1 MNILNGIQ
9 NFLEMLNENWTT
21 IIVIIGL
28 SIALGDRI
36 ANYIKLTND
45 EKIEIA
51 KKQVNE
57 VILKLISDAEDDYAE
72 WNKAGSIKRA
82 QVIEEVFKRYPVL
95 SKVANQDNVIAWID
109 KEIDNSLKT
118 LRDIISKNTTNE

>member
-28 SIALGDRI
+28 SIALGNRI
-36 ANYIKLTND
+36 VEYINLTND

-51 KKQVNE
+51 KKQVSE
-57 VILKLISDAEDDYAE
+57 IILKLISDAENDYAE
-72 WNKAGSIKRA
+72 LNKAGSIKRA

-95 SKVANQDNVIAWID
+95 SKVANQDSVIAWID
-109 KEIDNSLKT
+109 NEIDDSLKT

>member
-28 SIALGDRI
+28 TIALGNRI
-36 ANYIKLTND
+36 AEYIKLTND

-51 KKQVNE
+51 KKQVSE

-82 QVIEEVFKRYPVL
+82 QVIEEIFKKYPVL
-95 SKVANQDNVIAWID
+95 SKVANQDSVISWID
-109 KEIDNSLKT
+109 NEIDNSLKT
-118 LRDIISKNTTNE
+118 LRDIISKNTASE

>member
-1 MNILNGIQ
+1 MNILNGVQ

-21 IIVIIGL
+21 MIVIIGL
-28 SIALGDRI
+28 TIALGNRI
-36 ANYIKLTND
+36 AGYIKLTND

-51 KKQVNE
+51 KKQVSE

-82 QVIEEVFKRYPVL
+82 QVIEEIFKKYPVL
-95 SKVANQDNVIAWID
+95 SKVANQDSVISWID
-109 KEIDNSLKT
+109 NEIDNSLKT
-118 LRDIISKNTTNE
+118 LRDIISKNTASE

>member
-9 NFLEMLNENWTT
+9 NFLEMLNENWT
-21 IIVIIGL
+21 IMIVIIGL
-28 SIALGDRI
+28 SIAL
-36 ANYIKLTND
+36 ANKIIDYVKLTND

-51 KKQVNE
+51 KKQVSE
-57 VILKLISDAEDDYAE
+57 IILKLISDAEDDYAE

-95 SKVANQDNVIAWID
+95 SKVTNQDSVIAWID

>member
-1 MNILNGIQ
+1 MNILNGVQ

-21 IIVIIGL
+21 MIVIIGL
-28 SIALGDRI
+28 TIALGNRI
-36 ANYIKLTND
+36 AGYIKLTND

-51 KKQVNE
+51 KKQVSE

-82 QVIEEVFKRYPVL
+82 QVIEEIFKKYPVL
-95 SKVANQDNVIAWID
+95 SKVTNQDSVISWID
-109 KEIDNSLKT
+109 NEIDNSLKT
-118 LRDIISKNTTNE
+118 LRDIISKNTVSE